1 MYLHLRMTS
10 SAIFSGSDRSSSVF
24 SLRRRTC
31 ASSSFEGGSEVSKCT
46 TIATSSLSASI
57 NPGWTLRFVLAS
69 RSLPRRRG
77 GASLLSGAAR
87 FSAGLPV
94 ALVRLRSTTRGCRCA
109 STASRSR
116 RARARAGA
124 DGRWGG
130 QVRKSGPCDASRH
143 RLGCAASGGARTQRT
158 LPLIWNG
165 GRART
170 NCLLPT
176 GVDGVAARCHAPGAR
191 AAHWTPSWPS
201 SAPVRSAREPR
212 AGGCLRS
219 LHQWAHSSPA
229 AAALPAPVITSSM
242 TAAAGTLVDQF
253 AHAQGGQD
261 LLVTVVDDKVHAQR
275 FVAGAARCLRA
286 GAALRRCSRSDVR
299 GRAKFT
305 PCCDTTI
312 PSEEDVAARARA
324 RKLVTVSI
332 RRWGRASRAGAFDRW
347 RRTIRAEVLEEE
359 LRNGRIRARCVTWN
373 QQAKEITSDG
383 LESRLLVPDRFHL
396 IHVGCQECER
406 SILNSVANP
415 SKREW
420 TATLQS
426 CLGPAYSVVASH
438 ALQATHGVVFAHVSI
453 QGYISNVAT
462 SAVATGLGVEGA
474 KMGNKGGIGIA
485 LKIGVWT
492 CVSWRRIC
500 APTSTKLKRGT
511 RSTMLYRVAWPR
523 RWRPGSW
530 MTVSRAATDCAQ
542 AFDAV
547 VWSGDLNY
555 RVDLSREDADNA
567 LAANDLHL
575 LKARDQLDNAETR
588 RRLRGLR
595 RGRARLPAN
604 VQVRQAV

>member
-1 MYLHLRMTS
+1 
-10 SAIFSGSDRSSSVF
+10 
-24 SLRRRTC
+24 
-31 ASSSFEGGSEVSKCT
+31 
-46 TIATSSLSASI
+46 
-57 NPGWTLRFVLAS
+57 
-69 RSLPRRRG
+69 
-77 GASLLSGAAR
+77 
-87 FSAGLPV
+87 
-94 ALVRLRSTTRGCRCA
+94 
-109 STASRSR
+109 
-116 RARARAGA
+116 
-124 DGRWGG
+124 
-130 QVRKSGPCDASRH
+130 
-143 RLGCAASGGARTQRT
+143 
-158 LPLIWNG
+158 
-165 GRART
+165 
-170 NCLLPT
+170 
-176 GVDGVAARCHAPGAR
+176 
-191 AAHWTPSWPS
+191 
-201 SAPVRSAREPR
+201 
-212 AGGCLRS
+212 
-219 LHQWAHSSPA
+219 
-229 AAALPAPVITSSM
+229 M

-275 FVAGAARCLRA
+275 FVVAREVSTGRERRFGVAPGATAD
-286 GAALRRCSRSDVR
+286 DVR
-299 GRAKFT
+299 SLLPAH
-305 PCCDTTI
+305 DTTI

-347 RRTIRAEVLEEE
+347 RRTIRADVLEEE

-485 LKIGVWT
+485 LKIGGLDV
-492 CVSWRRIC
+492 CFVAAHLC
-500 APTSTKLKRGT
+500 AHQHKIKERNAEYHAISSGLAKVL
-511 RSTMLYRVAWPR
+511 A
-523 RWRPGSW
+523 PGFLDDSIEGGD
-530 MTVSRAATDCAQ
+530 RLRQ

-555 RVDLSREDADNA
+555 RVDLSREDADAA
-567 LAANDLHL
+567 LASNDLHL
-575 LKARDQLDNAETR
+575 LKARDQLDIARSKGDAFAGYVEAERAFPPTYKFDKRSDVYDTSEKR
-588 RRLRGLR
+588 RVPSWTDRVLVASKECAAILQYESVADLRWSDHRPVAATVALAVDPA
-595 RGRARLPAN
+595 ARSPAGFARKAAPEKSE
-604 VQVRQAV
+604 VRSLM